1 VRTEFLEEYPGVDVS
16 LQSTGT
22 GGSEREQCGQNGIE
36 PVELRVATDALT
48 VVVNNDAD
56 WVDCLTVAELD
67 AIWGPDGADRWSEVR
82 DEWPD
87 EAFELYGP
95 ASTSGTFDYFTE
107 SVVGEE
113 DAHRESYSPT
123 EDDNTIVT
131 GVQGSEYAM
140 GYLGFAHYQG
150 NSEAVKAVAVDD
162 GGQGCVGPSLE
173 TAAGG
178 SYTPLSRPLYIYVN
192 KSALARRSVAEFCRF
207 YVNNTTS
214 RELVADAVEYV
225 PLTEEQRT
233 LVITVGSALIV
244 LPVGVLTAVYLSE
257 YASER
262 TRSVLKPTLE
272 VLAGVPTVVYGLL
285 GVAVF
290 VRFGGLS
297 LGAVVAGGFTL
308 SLLIL
313 PIVIVTSQEAIRSVP
328 DSLREASYGM
338 GATRWQTVRYVVLP
352 RAVPGILTST
362 ILALGRAVGET
373 APLIMVG
380 LAPIGGVPGALT
392 EQGTAMPL
400 QVFAWA
406 LDARELFREHVAA
419 AGALTLLVT
428 LVALNGTAV
437 VIRNKYQREQ

>member
-1 VRTEFLEEYPGVDVS
+1 MREATARTVSRRSVLAGLAGSLSLSGCIQRRENAGDTGGNDDSGGPLSGQITIAGSSTVFPLTEAMRTEFLDEYPGVDVS

-22 GGSEREQCGQNGIE
+22 GGGFGNFFCTGDRAINNASRTIKESEREQCGQNGIE

-107 SVVGEE
+107 SIVGEE

-214 RELVADAVEYV
+214 RELVADAVGYV
-225 PLTEEQRT
+225 PLTEEQRAT
-233 LVITVGSALIV
+233 QRGRLELAIDDA
-244 LPVGVLTAVYLSE
+244 TA
-257 YASER
+257 
-262 TRSVLKPTLE
+262 
-272 VLAGVPTVVYGLL
+272 
-285 GVAVF
+285 
-290 VRFGGLS
+290 
-297 LGAVVAGGFTL
+297 
-308 SLLIL
+308 
-313 PIVIVTSQEAIRSVP
+313 
-328 DSLREASYGM
+328 
-338 GATRWQTVRYVVLP
+338 
-352 RAVPGILTST
+352 
-362 ILALGRAVGET
+362 
-373 APLIMVG
+373 
-380 LAPIGGVPGALT
+380 
-392 EQGTAMPL
+392 
-400 QVFAWA
+400 
-406 LDARELFREHVAA
+406 DA
-419 AGALTLLVT
+419 
-428 LVALNGTAV
+428 
-437 VIRNKYQREQ
+437 